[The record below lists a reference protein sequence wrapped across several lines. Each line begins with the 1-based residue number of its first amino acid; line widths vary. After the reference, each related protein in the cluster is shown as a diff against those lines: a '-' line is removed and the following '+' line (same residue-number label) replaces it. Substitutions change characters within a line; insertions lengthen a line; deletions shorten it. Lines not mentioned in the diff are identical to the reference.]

1 MQHSSAAI
9 SKTFVISWT
18 RKLLGGVRTL
28 PGDDRVDGVP
38 PVVLD
43 GVQVGVADPAVEHL
57 DGDIVV
63 SSVPAE
69 PSNERQHE
77 QIQS

>member
-1 MQHSSAAI
+1 MMS
-9 SKTFVISWT
+9 
-18 RKLLGGVRTL
+18 GL
-28 PGDDRVDGVP
+28 PRNKWVHGLAP
-38 PVVLD
+38 LALD
-43 GVQVGVADPAVEHL
+43 GVEVSVADPAVEHL